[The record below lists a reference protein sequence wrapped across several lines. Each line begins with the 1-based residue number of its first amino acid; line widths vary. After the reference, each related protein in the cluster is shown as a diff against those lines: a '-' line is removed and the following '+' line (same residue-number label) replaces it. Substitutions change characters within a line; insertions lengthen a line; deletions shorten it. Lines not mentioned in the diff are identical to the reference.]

1 MERDIGQKI
10 VLSDKEKNRLS
21 LSKDIPLLSPDA
33 FPPPVSLEFVY
44 PDPPLITKGVKQ
56 PPRNLKELAK
66 HLMDKKEMEK
76 LGKKAIK
83 EKEEA
88 IRKAGR
94 LIKKAATGFGANRD
108 YWSPWADERT
118 FPRKDS
124 FSIGAEVKHPTPL
137 SKIINPT
144 PIKMDWLEYFTKSI
158 FCDEIKD
165 LKIQLNNPELFG
177 GDLLEIG
184 SGEPLKIPSFSGLKL
199 GSTPLTD
206 FLGDPPESDEPNEY
220 LSGKKDYEEVY
231 GVLEKRGNG
240 YLMSQKDIVKNW
252 FTDPHNKIHYNE
264 DKYLT
269 AFWNSLPDDHP
280 FKGYGTY
287 KFFELWSVFHP
298 QVLAISDINSKIPL
312 SIFCSDIIINGR
324 FKSKP
329 IEVSPEK
336 EEAIK
341 EHSAYL
347 LTNSEYKEKCDRD
360 YKKCAKRLND
370 YIDGGE
376 RTIPQDIIEVFY
388 TIVSN
393 TGHDFHI
400 TKKTIR
406 RHLMEHGDDR
416 YKADRFLE
424 QNPNK
429 GAWANNFKRASEFIP
444 LTRSLKGRG
453 KARRKVE
460 DPTIG
465 KLENGEPTNASGS
478 SKGVV

>member
-1 MERDIGQKI
+1 MDRDIGQKI
-10 VLSDKEKNRLS
+10 VLANDVLANELNIFGSS
-21 LSKDIPLLSPDA
+21 GGYVIA
-33 FPPPVSLEFVY
+33 Y
-44 PDPPLITKGVKQ
+44 PDPPLRTEGIKESPLT
-56 PPRNLKELAK
+56 LKELAK
-66 HLMDKKEMEK
+66 KLMKEKGWEK
-76 LGKKAIK
+76 EKAIRSA
-83 EKEEA
+83 E
-88 IRKAGR
+88 I
-94 LIKKAATGFGANRD
+94 LIKANATGSESSRD
-108 YWSPWADERT
+108 YYSPWADERT

-137 SKIINPT
+137 SKIIDPTT
-144 PIKMDWLEYFTKSI
+144 PIKMDWLEDFTKSI

-165 LKIQLNNPELFG
+165 LKIQLNNTELLG

-184 SGEPLKIPSFSGLKL
+184 SGEPLKIPSFSGLRL
-199 GSTPLTD
+199 GPTPLTD

-240 YLMSQKDIVKNW
+240 YIMKQKDIVKNW
-252 FTDPHNKIHYNE
+252 FTDPLNKINYKT
-264 DKYLT
+264 DKYLS

-287 KFFELWSVFHP
+287 KFFELSSVFHP
-298 QVLAISDINSKIPL
+298 QVLAIADINSTIPS
-312 SIFCSDIIINGR
+312 SIFCADIIINGR

-347 LTNSEYKEKCDRD
+347 LSNSEYKEKCDRD
-360 YKKCAKRLND
+360 YNRCAKRLNK
-370 YIDGGE
+370 YIDGDE

-429 GAWANNFKRASEFIP
+429 GIWGNNFKRASEFIP
-444 LTRSLKGRG
+444 LTISLKGRG

-465 KLENGEPTNASGS
+465 KLKNGEPNNAH
-478 SKGVV
+478 